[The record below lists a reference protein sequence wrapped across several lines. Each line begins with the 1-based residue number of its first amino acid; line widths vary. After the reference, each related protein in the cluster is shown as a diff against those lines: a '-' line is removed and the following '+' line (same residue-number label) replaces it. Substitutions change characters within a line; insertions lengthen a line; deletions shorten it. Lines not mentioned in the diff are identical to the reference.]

1 MSEIVLYTF
10 LKYIIGGTVDR
21 KRWPYFG
28 GTLIIERFHCISQQR
43 IDNLNSKS
51 KIIIHTLIES
61 MNSAAL
67 AFSSLLHSL
76 PFHCI

>member
-28 GTLIIERFHCISQQR
+28 GNRQVLLYILAENRQSEFKVKNYNT
-43 IDNLNSKS
+43 
-51 KIIIHTLIES
+51 HTLIES

-67 AFSSLLHSL
+67 ALSSLLHSL
-76 PFHCI
+76 PFHCM